1 MTDAVIKKG
10 SGFLAAVE
18 RIGNKMPHPI
28 ALFLGIIMIVLGFSF
43 VLSLIGVS
51 AIHPQT
57 QETLYVKN
65 LLNIK
70 ELIEWGS
77 NLSKNLQNFPVL
89 ASVLILAAATGL
101 CEQTGFFS
109 SAIKSS
115 LKNATGSGVVFVIAL
130 VGACGNIAGDV
141 AFLIV
146 PTIAASVF
154 LGTGRHP
161 LVGLFLGYAAV
172 GGGYGTNFI
181 PGGWDVILTPIT
193 IQSAKLLDP
202 SFDMNLVSGYYMM
215 AVGTVLIALTAT
227 IVTVKFIEPKFGKY
241 EGSYAASENTEA
253 SLTEAQRK
261 ALKKALLGLGLF
273 LAAIIISAI
282 PGNSFL
288 RSETGSLTINAPLM
302 KLLYAFLVI
311 AFLMAGII
319 YGAAIGKIRNIK
331 DLADMLTKSISNV
344 APFVVIAIIVSQF
357 LYLFAQSNLGT
368 VLAIN
373 GGHFLSEM
381 SVPVVLVLIL
391 FFVFEGIADMF
402 IVSGSARYLIFGP
415 VFVPMLMHLGVH
427 PAFTQMIHRTGGSMA
442 NHLTPLNSFFP
453 VLIGL
458 AQKYDKNIG
467 IGTIFSTMIPY
478 TIAYSIVYI
487 TMIVV
492 WYVFALPLGFDTPS
506 HIMLQ

>member
-1 MTDAVIKKG
+1 MTQAAIKKT
-10 SGFLAAVE
+10 SGFLSSVE

-28 ALFLGIIMIVLGFSF
+28 ALFLGIILI
-43 VLSLIGVS
+43 VLSLSFLLSQFGVS
-51 AIHPQT
+51 AVHPQT
-57 QETLYVKN
+57 KEALYVKN
-65 LLNIK
+65 LLNIH

-101 CEQTGFFS
+101 CEQTGFFA

-130 VGACGNIAGDV
+130 VGACGNVAGDV

-181 PGGWDVILTPIT
+181 PGGWDVVLTPIT

-202 SFDMNLVSGYYMM
+202 GFDMNLVSGYYMM
-215 AVGTVLIALTAT
+215 AAGTVLIAVTAT
-227 IVTVKFIEPKFGKY
+227 FVTVKFIEPKFGKY
-241 EGSYAASENTEA
+241 EGSFAAADENDGA
-253 SLTEAQRK
+253 LTDNQRR
-261 ALKKALLGLGLF
+261 ALKKALLGVGLF
-273 LAAIIISAI
+273 LIAIVIAAI
-282 PGNSFL
+282 PENSFL
-288 RSETGSLTINAPLM
+288 RSDTGSLTVNAPLM
-302 KLLYAFLVI
+302 RLLYAILVVAFFL
-311 AFLMAGII
+311 AGVI
-319 YGAAIGKIRNIK
+319 YGTVIGKIRSIK
-331 DLADMLTKSISNV
+331 DLAEILTKSISNV

-368 VLAIN
+368 VIAIN
-373 GGHFLSEM
+373 GGHLLSEM
-381 SVPVVLVLIL
+381 AVPVVVVLIL
-391 FFVFEGIADMF
+391 FFVFEGVADMF

-427 PAFTQMIHRTGGSMA
+427 PAFAQMIHRTGGSMA

-478 TIAYSIVYI
+478 TIAYSVVYI
-487 TMIVV
+487 LMIVV

-506 HIMLQ
+506 HITVN